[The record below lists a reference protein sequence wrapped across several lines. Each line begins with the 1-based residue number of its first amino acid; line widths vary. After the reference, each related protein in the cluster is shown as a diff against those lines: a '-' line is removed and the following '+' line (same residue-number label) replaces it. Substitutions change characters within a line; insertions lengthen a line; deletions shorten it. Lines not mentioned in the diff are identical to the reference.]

1 MGKVPDPKES
11 PSAAVERALAIL
23 EAVAQGA
30 AGLTN
35 AEISRKLRI
44 PKSSASY
51 ILRTLEKTGYLRR
64 DEETSRYRV
73 GVKVFSLS
81 RSALTGIDAR
91 EIAMPIMRDIVAR
104 TRLTCHLAI
113 LDGSEAVY
121 IEKVDAPGFIKVD
134 TWVGRRMCVHTTSV
148 GKALAAYLPPPRVQK
163 ILDTAGME
171 RRTPHSITKPA
182 PFFKELERVREQGY
196 ALDNEE
202 NSLGARCFGVP
213 IFNQSDEVEASLGLS
228 GTIGQVNPQ
237 TLPQLVDDLKDAA
250 WRISRHLGWRGTRKK
265 VSAKRP

>member
-1 MGKVPDPKES
+1 
-11 PSAAVERALAIL
+11 
-23 EAVAQGA
+23 
-30 AGLTN
+30 
-35 AEISRKLRI
+35 
-44 PKSSASY
+44 
-51 ILRTLEKTGYLRR
+51 
-64 DEETSRYRV
+64 
-73 GVKVFSLS
+73 
-81 RSALTGIDAR
+81 
-91 EIAMPIMRDIVAR
+91 MPVMRDLVAR

-134 TWVGRRMCVHTTSV
+134 TWVGRGMCVHTTSV

-171 RRTPHSITKPA
+171 KRTPHSITTSA
-182 PFFKELERVREQGY
+182 AFFKELERIRDQGY

-228 GTIGQVNPQ
+228 GTVGQVNPQ

-250 WRISRHLGWRGTRKK
+250 WRISRHLGWRGTQKK
-265 VSAKRP
+265 VSLKR

>member
-1 MGKVPDPKES
+1 MCSVPDPKET
-11 PSAAVERALAIL
+11 PSIAVERALAIL
-23 EAVAQGA
+23 EAAAQGP

-35 AEISRKLRI
+35 AEISRKLNI

-81 RSALTGIDAR
+81 RSALSGIDAR
-91 EIAMPIMRDIVAR
+91 EVAMPIMRDLVAR

-148 GKALAAYLPPPRVQK
+148 GKALAAYLPEARVRK
-163 ILDTAGME
+163 ILDSAGME
-171 RRTPHSITKPA
+171 KRTPHSITAPA
-182 PFFKELERVREQGY
+182 PYFKELERVREQGY

-228 GTIGQVNPQ
+228 GTIHQVNPQ
-237 TLPQLVDDLKDAA
+237 TLPQLSEDLKDAA
-250 WRISRHLGWRGTRKK
+250 RRISRQLGWRGTRKK
-265 VSAKRP
+265 VSAKRT